1 MKDKNILPDSAQNQT
16 SPVTTVIGLGLI
28 GGSFALKLK
37 ELGLTLKILGVDAN
51 ELHGKIALDTGIIDE
66 YLSLNEAVLQSQLI
80 IVATPVNSIPG
91 ILSNVL
97 DLADQQV
104 IIDMGSTKAGIC
116 QSVSSH
122 PKRGRFV
129 AAHPM
134 WGTEFSGPTA
144 ATIHSFQGKAAI
156 ICEAEK
162 SDPDALQSAVRIFT
176 ELGMHILTMN
186 PEEHDLHTAYVSHLA
201 HITSFALANTVLEKE
216 KEEKAIFE
224 LASAG
229 FGSAVRLAKSNPDTW
244 VPIFRE
250 NKEYLLDVLNEHM
263 SQLRKFK
270 SCLEKENWDYLHEL
284 ITESNQIKKV
294 LDKQI
299 EVPSNAPEHLSI

>member
-1 MKDKNILPDSAQNQT
+1 MKDRNNFQSSGQSQIW
-16 SPVTTVIGLGLI
+16 PVTSIIGLGLI
-28 GGSFALKLK
+28 GGSIALRLK
-37 ELGLTLKILGVDAN
+37 DLGLTTKVLGVDAN
-51 ELHGKIALDTGIIDE
+51 EMHGKIAIDSEIIDE
-66 YLSLNEAVLQSQLI
+66 YLSLEEAVSCAQLI
-80 IVATPVNSIPG
+80 IIATPVNSIPDLL
-91 ILSNVL
+91 IKVL
-97 DLADQQV
+97 DQTDQQV

-116 QSVSSH
+116 QAVYGH

-134 WGTEFSGPTA
+134 WGTEFSGPAA
-144 ATIHSFQGKAAI
+144 ATTHSFKGKAAI

-162 SDPDALQSAVRIFT
+162 SDENALQAAINIFSVM
-176 ELGMHILTMN
+176 GMHVLTMN

-244 VPIFRE
+244 VPIFIE

-270 SCLEKENWDYLHEL
+270 SCLEKENWKYLHEL
-284 ITESNQIKKV
+284 ITASNQIKKV
-294 LDKQI
+294 LDR
-299 EVPSNAPEHLSI
+299 EVDLPIHSPEHLPI